1 MVLTGRTVVAHQL
14 ILSGQ
19 THDVLFISFSIFYV
33 LLFTGILTPIM
44 NEKNEQY

>member
-19 THDVLFISFSIFYV
+19 THDVLFISFSGDAAN
-33 LLFTGILTPIM
+33 LLI
-44 NEKNEQY
+44 